1 MQLSEK
7 VRKLESE
14 LTGTYKDQQASTKQ
28 VLELTQKLKVVELE
42 EKEVEAKLSAS
53 QTLINEN
60 AENIMNK
67 VTVAYLYIS

>member
-1 MQLSEK
+1 MQLNEK

-28 VLELTQKLKVVELE
+28 VLELTQKLTTVELE
-42 EKEVEAKLSAS
+42 KKELETRLSAS

-60 AENIMNK
+60 AENIMEK
-67 VTVAYLYIS
+67 VAPRFHL